1 MFGANLKRIMSE
13 KNFTVT
19 KLSQVS
25 GVGKSSISQYLSGK
39 NVPSADR
46 IHVLADSLGC
56 TIEELAAIPVGE
68 KVIRKTPS
76 GNSSE
81 VFNVPVEMAAKL
93 MHKKN
98 NFVYEGLQQGVFPW
112 GYAVKT
118 SSQWSYFISSVKFT
132 EHTGIPVSMEA

>member
-1 MFGANLKRIMSE
+1 MFGENLKKIMNE
-13 KNFTVT
+13 RNFTLT

-39 NVPSADR
+39 NIPSADR
-46 IHVLADSLGC
+46 IHVLADALEC
-56 TIEELAAIPVGE
+56 TVEELAVIPAGK
-68 KVIRKTPS
+68 KVIRKPLS

-81 VFNVPVEMAAKL
+81 VFNVPVETAAKL

-98 NFVYEGLQQGVFPW
+98 NFVYEGLQQGIFPW

-132 EHTGIPVSMEA
+132 EHTGIPVSIEA